1 VWKQTHRKHADPIWM
16 DYVAVATT
24 HDEKI
29 FENWTQSIDVLV
41 TFVRSNQP
49 TNQPT
54 ISCTTG
60 RRVLRHLDSFPN
72 QSLKSTGTRY
82 SILPTKF

>member
-1 VWKQTHRKHADPIWM
+1 M

-49 TNQPT
+49 TNQLYHALQAAVFSA
-54 ISCTTG
+54 I
-60 RRVLRHLDSFPN
+60 LIAFPKL
-72 QSLKSTGTRY
+72 S
-82 SILPTKF
+82 